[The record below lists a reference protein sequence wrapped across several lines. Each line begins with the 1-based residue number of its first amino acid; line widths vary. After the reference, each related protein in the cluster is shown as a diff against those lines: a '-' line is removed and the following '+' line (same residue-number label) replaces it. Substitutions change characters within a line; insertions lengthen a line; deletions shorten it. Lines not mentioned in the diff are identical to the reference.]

1 MEKAEELSPSPLD
14 ALLDAQDVSD
24 TDETILATIQK
35 IEAALGPQ
43 KWYGDLPY
51 VFSRN
56 NRDDIPNNE
65 HWLHGWKTTR
75 LLDKPS
81 ITNDLIQRTILHVE
95 RKFKNVVGSFGGIKR
110 ARPHLEHRINAQKYR
125 QKVTLLSYLIRSFCP
140 DTTQAVIPHESIYL
154 TDEDTMAIIRALPLD
169 PDKLSDEVLEKIG
182 LAPHDYET
190 YTLQARRRYKLWI
203 RERFFEMMSEA
214 DVFSFD
220 IGPQQKK
227 STARI
232 LRFRDTKGDRKIGS
246 FINTSSLHIH
256 TTPAQ
261 RVSRHKI
268 MDTHFRVFESSAD
281 FKKSQSHALEK
292 IVKKWGTVGFFQDAF
307 ENYAQLSHE
316 GKDSLLLE
324 ASEYFSEK
332 HGFHEQRLIEFISR
346 IAQTPQMVGN
356 VVRVLYDLDH
366 DLTGK
371 YHELREVLRLF
382 RIIEKRKKK

>member
-1 MEKAEELSPSPLD
+1 
-14 ALLDAQDVSD
+14 
-24 TDETILATIQK
+24 
-35 IEAALGPQ
+35 
-43 KWYGDLPY
+43 
-51 VFSRN
+51 
-56 NRDDIPNNE
+56 
-65 HWLHGWKTTR
+65 
-75 LLDKPS
+75 
-81 ITNDLIQRTILHVE
+81 
-95 RKFKNVVGSFGGIKR
+95 
-110 ARPHLEHRINAQKYR
+110 
-125 QKVTLLSYLIRSFCP
+125 
-140 DTTQAVIPHESIYL
+140 
-154 TDEDTMAIIRALPLD
+154 MAIIRALPLD

-292 IVKKWGTVGFFQDAF
+292 IVKK
-307 ENYAQLSHE
+307 
-316 GKDSLLLE
+316 
-324 ASEYFSEK
+324 
-332 HGFHEQRLIEFISR
+332 
-346 IAQTPQMVGN
+346 
-356 VVRVLYDLDH
+356 
-366 DLTGK
+366 
-371 YHELREVLRLF
+371 
-382 RIIEKRKKK
+382 